1 MRQALHV
8 LVLALA
14 IFVCGVR
21 GEAGNV
27 LAQSPDE
34 FRAQLVAVRKPVMA
48 AEIAGKVDKVAFRPG
63 EAFKA
68 GDVLLSFDCSLNKVR
83 ADRARALRNRSDSQ
97 LKSLLMLEKRGATS
111 KLEVALARSDVAGA
125 VAELNAANLLVER
138 CDLKAPFS
146 GRVVEQRIQAGEYA
160 TEGQPLVEILDDSE
174 FELETIV
181 PSSLLPSIAI
191 GAAVDVNF
199 DEIGGSVQFVWARIS
214 PQIDPVSRT
223 IKLYAKLAA
232 PQGKLVSGMSG
243 RLRLSTPPGP

>member
-1 MRQALHV
+1 MSQPFRI

-14 IFVCGVR
+14 ILTGVTL
-21 GEAGNV
+21 GEIGGA
-27 LAQSPDE
+27 LAQSPEE

-48 AEIAGKVDKVAFRPG
+48 AEIAGKIDQVAFRPG

-68 GDVLLSFDCSLNKVR
+68 GDVLVSFDCSLHKVR
-83 ADRARALRNRSDSQ
+83 ADRAKALRTRSDSQ

-160 TEGQPLVEILDDSE
+160 TEGQPLIEILDESE

-181 PSSLLPSIAI
+181 PSGLLPSVAI

-223 IKLYAKLAA
+223 VKLYAKLAA
-232 PQGKLVSGMSG
+232 PQGKLISGMSG
-243 RLRLSTPPGP
+243 RLRLSNPPGP